1 MRREVYPL
9 LGVAAFLAAMD
20 ALLWSYHPTRLVGL
34 LLLVPVVATMVAAA
48 ALASGGPDRA
58 GARVIPELS
67 PATTLAALGCV
78 VAGTAVIFG
87 LWLFLIGAALAL
99 GGAFQV
105 LRELRAGR
113 RMAR

>member
-1 MRREVYPL
+1 MRRELYPL
-9 LGVAAFLAAMD
+9 LGFAAFVAAMD
-20 ALLWSYHPTRLVGL
+20 VLLWSYHPTRLVGL
-34 LLLVPVVATMVAAA
+34 LLLVPVVAALVAAA
-48 ALASGGPDRA
+48 ALALSEPARA

-67 PATTLAALGCV
+67 LATTLAALGCV

-99 GGAFQV
+99 GGAFRV
-105 LRELRAGR
+105 VRELRAGR